1 MSTKSD
7 LLNIFE
13 QNRGRVLSGEELAAG
28 LGVTRA
34 AVWKGVQALREDGHE
49 IRAEKNRGYCLNR
62 DSDILSPSGV
72 RLYLEK
78 RYRDCSIAV
87 YQTVDSTNTEAK
99 RLALGG
105 APDGTILLSEEQTA
119 GRGRYGKT
127 FFSPRR
133 TGLYMSL
140 LLRPE
145 DGVSDAQLVTAA
157 VAVAVCRAIEKTS
170 DLKTRIK
177 WVNDIFLDG
186 KKICG
191 ILTEAVTNF
200 ESGQIETL
208 VIGIG
213 INCRTPEESFPDELT
228 DIARSLSVPGLTRN
242 RLAAEVIGEVFAC
255 LREKNSP
262 EILSDYRSRSLVLG
276 REITYEKEGRLQTGK
291 AVAINDWGNLVVET
305 PEGTDC
311 LFSGEV
317 TIRSSFYEPE

>member
-1 MSTKSD
+1 MD
-7 LLNIFE
+7 
-13 QNRGRVLSGEELAAG
+13 
-28 LGVTRA
+28 
-34 AVWKGVQALREDGHE
+34 
-49 IRAEKNRGYCLNR
+49 
-62 DSDILSPSGV
+62 
-72 RLYLEK
+72 K
-78 RYRDCSIAV
+78 RYRGSPIAV

-127 FFSPRR
+127 FFSPCR

-145 DGVSDAQLVTAA
+145 HGVSDAQLVTAA
-157 VAVAVCRAIEKTS
+157 VAVAVCRTIEKTS
-170 DLKTRIK
+170 GLKPQIK
-177 WVNDIFLDG
+177 WVNDVFLDG

-228 DIARSLSVPGLTRN
+228 GIARSLSVPGLTRN

-291 AVAINDWGNLVVET
+291 AVAINDRGNLVVET
-305 PEGTDC
+305 PGGTDC